1 MHDLFIE
8 EIKNTEVLNLEQ
20 KNQLIRITSRL
31 PKKTVGFLSS
41 QLETDP
47 SSIVLFLESCE
58 KKREVLKSGD
68 ISQFNSIL
76 KAELHES

>member
-20 KNQLIRITSRL
+20 KNQLIKITSRV
-31 PKKTVGFLSS
+31 PEKTVGFLSS

-47 SSIVLFLESCE
+47 SSILLFLESFE
-58 KKREVLKSGD
+58 KKREVLKNGD
-68 ISQFNSIL
+68 ISKFNSIL
-76 KAELHES
+76 EEELQES